1 MTMSGRNFD
10 RKLIK
15 IENFRGEMMVWLACP
30 AAALGASSPD
40 GCNVQRLHNIT
51 QIFMNI
57 GSTEC
62 P

>member
-40 GCNVQRLHNIT
+40 GCNAQRLHNIT
-51 QIFMNI
+51 RGAFF
-57 GSTEC
+57 
-62 P
+62 